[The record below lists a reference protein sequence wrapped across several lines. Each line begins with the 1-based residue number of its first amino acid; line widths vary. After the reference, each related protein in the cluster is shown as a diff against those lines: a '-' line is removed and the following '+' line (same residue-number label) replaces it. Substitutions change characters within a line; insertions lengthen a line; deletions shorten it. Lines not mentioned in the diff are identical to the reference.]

1 MLKVKNLSHEDLFNQ
16 DNERLLLKIEISGH
30 TDNVGTKEYNKD
42 LSYRRAKAVVNA
54 LTRKGID
61 PARIVANGYG
71 EEKPIV
77 SNDDE
82 RDGREINRRVEFKV
96 MRFIQ

>member
-1 MLKVKNLSHEDLFNQ
+1 MA
-16 DNERLLLKIEISGH
+16 
-30 TDNVGTKEYNKD
+30 T
-42 LSYRRAKAVVNA
+42 
-54 LTRKGID
+54 
-61 PARIVANGYG
+61 GYG